1 MTLEALENQLK
12 LAIQAHRDISKTR
25 SFFRHGIKQTVTIGH
40 HSDIEKKRVQIQ
52 EIQKQIEN
60 LLNPPEPVIKEI
72 GEQEQDLALL
82 QEVQIQDLENEQ
94 NNIGSLNDLLA
105 APISFLQTGENNNNS
120 LIPILA
126 IGGALLFL

>member
-1 MTLEALENQLK
+1 MTLQESIDNLITS
-12 LAIQAHRDISKTR
+12 IQINKDAAAAAGLSAARLSKTR
-25 SFFRHGIKQTVTIGH
+25 SVFRGGREQRITIGNAQ
-40 HSDIEKKRVQIQ
+40 DIFDRREKETQ
-52 EIQKQIEN
+52 
-60 LLNPPEPVIKEI
+60 LLTEI

-94 NNIGSLNDLLA
+94 NNSGSLNDLLA
-105 APISFLQTGENNNNS
+105 APISFLQTGPGENNNNS